1 MELFVPQ
8 ELKKVNKSF
17 STVYKKQGPCGIRH
31 GQRAGARPP
40 KTNIEVLNK
49 SEHEPSFTLEY
60 ARIRNFAARH
70 IEISLLF
77 AQKEELELFFLEN
90 FVYLRVKIANPGP
103 VIASRGA
110 FFAFIDSKKSDKRGA
125 FVNGKILEEKSYMTG
140 LNCYFASRKRESP
153 SVSRT

>member
-1 MELFVPQ
+1 MVCE
-8 ELKKVNKSF
+8 
-17 STVYKKQGPCGIRH
+17 KQRPCGIRH
-31 GQRAGARPP
+31 GQRAGARSP
-40 KTNIEVLNK
+40 KTNIEALNK
-49 SEHEPSFTLEY
+49 SEHEPSLTLEY

-77 AQKEELELFFLEN
+77 ARKKVPELFFLEN

-103 VIASRGA
+103 VNSVERSI
-110 FFAFIDSKKSDKRGA
+110 FAFIDSKKSDKRGA
-125 FVNGKILEEKSYMTG
+125 FVNGKILEEKLYMTG